1 MHARRR
7 TVAITG
13 TLVAVLAVCLGFA
26 LASPSGHSPGASA
39 APSSVATRAAP
50 ATQAARP
57 APSVSSASRPQ
68 YVAGYTAH
76 ALQRMRERGV
86 SKAEI
91 TGLITSRV
99 AGTWQTDERTWKVT
113 GNGLTVIISSDAKI
127 VTVWKT

>member
-1 MHARRR
+1 MAGIL
-7 TVAITG
+7 A
-13 TLVAVLAVCLGFA
+13 AVLAVCLGVA
-26 LASPSGHSPGASA
+26 L
-39 APSSVATRAAP
+39 ATRAAP
-50 ATQAARP
+50 ATQAARS
-57 APSVSSASRPQ
+57 APSASSASRPQ
-68 YVAGYTAH
+68 HVAGYTAH

-99 AGTWQTDERTWKVT
+99 AGTWQTDARTWKVT